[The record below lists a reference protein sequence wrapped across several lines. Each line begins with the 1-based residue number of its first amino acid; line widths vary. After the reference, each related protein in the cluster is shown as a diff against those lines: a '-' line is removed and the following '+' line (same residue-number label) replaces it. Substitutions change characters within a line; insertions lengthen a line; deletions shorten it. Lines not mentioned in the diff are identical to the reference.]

1 MIIRCLIVS
10 LLTCITMYLGYDL
23 EHDPWKKLF
32 MIYGILVLMA
42 VTFITRE
49 TKTYPISETYT
60 NNTCKHNKTD
70 EIHNHYIITD
80 LNVKKIDICS
90 LGNRTFNRKVVPS
103 KIKIIHYKDENNHE
117 LFLYKL
123 KK

>member
-1 MIIRCLIVS
+1 MITKALLIS
-10 LLTCITMYLGYDL
+10 LLMCIATYLIYDL
-23 EHDPWKKLF
+23 EHDFWKKIF
-32 MIYGILVLMA
+32 MICGIFVFIA
-42 VTFITRE
+42 VICITRE

-80 LNVKKIDICS
+80 LNGKKIDICS